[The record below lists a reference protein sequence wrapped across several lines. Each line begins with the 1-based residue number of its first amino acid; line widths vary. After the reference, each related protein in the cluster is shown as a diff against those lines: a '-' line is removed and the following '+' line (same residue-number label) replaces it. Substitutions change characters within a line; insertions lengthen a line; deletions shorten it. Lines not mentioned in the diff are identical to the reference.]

1 MQNHLAKRQ
10 CIKSIIISLERV
22 AKVKKSGIVIE
33 TNAEYHGYKEAISK
47 SRLANMSVCPA
58 YFKWHED
65 NPTEPSKDMVLG
77 SAFHKIVLEPETF
90 DKEFMI
96 MPHFDRRTKEGRL
109 GYENLM
115 NKVQGECITLITKEQ
130 YDTICGMRDSIM
142 SNPYARTL
150 INGNIEQSMYWTDEL
165 TKVECKCRP
174 DVWRKVA
181 DKVVIT
187 DLKSTKSVL
196 PNDFMREV
204 VKYHYDLQ
212 DAMYT
217 NGASKVLGVPKDN
230 IDFVF
235 IAVEKKPPYLLNI
248 VQADTYVIQKGEA
261 DFREYIGTYAECKAN
276 NDWYGLNGSRGII
289 NTLSLPEYLI
299 KKEN

>member
-1 MQNHLAKRQ
+1 MN
-10 CIKSIIISLERV
+10 
-22 AKVKKSGIVIE
+22 KSGIVIE
-33 TNAEYHGYKEAISK
+33 TNAEYHGYKDAISK
-47 SRLANMSVCPA
+47 SRLANMSICPA
-58 YFKWHED
+58 YFKWCED
-65 NPTEPSKDMVLG
+65 NPTEPSEDMVLG

-142 SNPYARTL
+142 SNPYARKL
-150 INGNIEQSMYWTDEL
+150 INGNIEQSMYFTDDL

-181 DKVVIT
+181 DRVVIT
-187 DLKSTKSVL
+187 DLKSAKSVM
-196 PNDFMREV
+196 PNDFMRDC

-212 DAMYT
+212 TAMYRD
-217 NGASKVLGVPKDN
+217 GASKVLGVPKDN

-248 VQADTYVIQKGEA
+248 MQADTYVIQKGEA
-261 DFREYIGTYAECKAN
+261 DFREYIGTYAECKA
-276 NDWYGLNGSRGII
+276 DGVFYGLNGKNGII

-299 KKEN
+299 RDKEN

>member
-1 MQNHLAKRQ
+1 M
-10 CIKSIIISLERV
+10 
-22 AKVKKSGIVIE
+22 KSGIVIE
-33 TNAEYHGYKEAISK
+33 TNAEYHGYREAISK

-58 YFKWHED
+58 YFKWCED
-65 NPTEPSKDMVLG
+65 NPQEPSEDMVLG

-115 NKVQGECITLITKEQ
+115 SKVQGECITLITKEQ

-142 SNPYARTL
+142 ANPYARKL
-150 INGNIEQSMYWTDEL
+150 INGNIEQSMYFTDDL

-181 DKVVIT
+181 DRVVIT
-187 DLKSTKSVL
+187 DLKSAKSVM
-196 PNDFMREV
+196 PNDFMRDC

-212 DAMYT
+212 TAMYRD
-217 NGASKVLGVPKDN
+217 GASKVLGVPKDN

-248 VQADTYVIQKGEA
+248 MQADTYVIQKGEA
-261 DFREYIGTYAECKAN
+261 DFREYIGTYAECKA
-276 NDWYGLNGSRGII
+276 DGVFYGLNGKNGII

-299 KKEN
+299 RDKEN

>member
-1 MQNHLAKRQ
+1 M
-10 CIKSIIISLERV
+10 
-22 AKVKKSGIVIE
+22 KSGIVIE
-33 TNAEYHGYKEAISK
+33 TNAEYHGYREAISK

-58 YFKWHED
+58 YFKWCED
-65 NPTEPSKDMVLG
+65 NPTEPSEDMVLG

-142 SNPYARTL
+142 SNPYARKL
-150 INGNIEQSMYWTDEL
+150 INGNIEQSMYFTDDL

-181 DKVVIT
+181 DRVVIT
-187 DLKSTKSVL
+187 DLKSAKSVM
-196 PNDFMREV
+196 PNDFMRDC

-212 DAMYT
+212 TAMYRD
-217 NGASKVLGVPKDN
+217 GASKVLGVPKDN

-248 VQADTYVIQKGEA
+248 MQADTYVIQKGEA
-261 DFREYIGTYAECKAN
+261 DFREYIGTYKECLETQN
-276 NDWYGLNGSRGII
+276 WYGYNGKDNII
-289 NTLSLPEYLI
+289 NNLSLPSYLL
-299 KKEN
+299 KDKEID

>member
-1 MQNHLAKRQ
+1 MN
-10 CIKSIIISLERV
+10 
-22 AKVKKSGIVIE
+22 KSGIVIE
-33 TNAEYHGYKEAISK
+33 TNAEYHGYREAISK

-58 YFKWHED
+58 YFKWCED
-65 NPTEPSKDMVLG
+65 NPTEPSEDMVIG

-115 NKVQGECITLITKEQ
+115 NKVQGNAITLITKEQ

-142 SNPYARTL
+142 SNPYAKKL
-150 INGNIEQSMYWTDEL
+150 INGNIEQSMYFTDDL

-181 DKVVIT
+181 DRVVIT
-187 DLKSTKSVL
+187 DLKSAKSVM
-196 PNDFMREV
+196 PNEFMRDC

-212 DAMYT
+212 TAMYRD
-217 NGASKVLGVPKDN
+217 GASKVLGVPKDN

-248 VQADTYVIQKGEA
+248 MQADTYVIQKGEA
-261 DFREYIGTYAECKAN
+261 DFREYIGTYKECLETQN
-276 NDWYGLNGSRGII
+276 WYGYNGRDNII
-289 NTLSLPEYLI
+289 NNLSLPSYLLRDN
-299 KKEN
+299 KEID